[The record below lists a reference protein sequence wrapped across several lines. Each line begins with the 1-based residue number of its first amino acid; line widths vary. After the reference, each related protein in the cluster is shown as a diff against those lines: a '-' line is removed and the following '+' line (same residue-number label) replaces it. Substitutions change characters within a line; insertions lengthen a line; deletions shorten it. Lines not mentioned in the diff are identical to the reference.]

1 MAMRQNY
8 WNDLESAQVEM
19 EKIFF
24 QQLLI
29 EHKIFEQATP
39 EDARYFFFSLP
50 SIIIMKGYALGF
62 INEAVKQ
69 MLNLHIQQNR
79 QSLSSRMELTIQYRI
94 K

>member
-39 EDARYFFFSLP
+39 EDVRARL
-50 SIIIMKGYALGF
+50 
-62 INEAVKQ
+62 
-69 MLNLHIQQNR
+69 
-79 QSLSSRMELTIQYRI
+79 
-94 K
+94 